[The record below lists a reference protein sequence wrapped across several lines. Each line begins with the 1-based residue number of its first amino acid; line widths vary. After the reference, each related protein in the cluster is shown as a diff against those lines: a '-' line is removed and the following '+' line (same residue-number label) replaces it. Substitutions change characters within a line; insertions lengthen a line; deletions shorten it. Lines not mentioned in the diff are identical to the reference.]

1 MRVDVSGLP
10 AGCGPCGEPPAA
22 ALSPELLARK
32 DPPNVTADADP
43 VDAGLSNNSLSC
55 FCI

>member
-1 MRVDVSGLP
+1 MRDDVSGQS

-32 DPPNVTADADP
+32 DAPNVAADADP
-43 VDAGLSNNSLSC
+43 STRDYQT
-55 FCI
+55 IP